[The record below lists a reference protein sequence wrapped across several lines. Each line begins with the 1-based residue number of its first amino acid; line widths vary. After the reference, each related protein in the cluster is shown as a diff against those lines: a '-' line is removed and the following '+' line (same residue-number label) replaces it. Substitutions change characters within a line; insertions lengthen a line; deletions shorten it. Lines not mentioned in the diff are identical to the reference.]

1 MSENNFTKIFIEN
14 SIFPYYIAV
23 QEQGRLFICSSS
35 RQRRQPATIVFFLP
49 ATKSKGFQVLY
60 SSFFVYYMRYLPTSI
75 NHNIFLKKK
84 LYSQITQR
92 ITLPDACLL
101 FDITLLQ
108 QRKYELGFYK
118 HLM

>member
-1 MSENNFTKIFIEN
+1 MKIILRKFSLKIQFFHIILPFKNKVDSSFVHPLN
-14 SIFPYYIAV
+14 SV
-23 QEQGRLFICSSS
+23 DNL
-35 RQRRQPATIVFFLP
+35 QRWFFLP